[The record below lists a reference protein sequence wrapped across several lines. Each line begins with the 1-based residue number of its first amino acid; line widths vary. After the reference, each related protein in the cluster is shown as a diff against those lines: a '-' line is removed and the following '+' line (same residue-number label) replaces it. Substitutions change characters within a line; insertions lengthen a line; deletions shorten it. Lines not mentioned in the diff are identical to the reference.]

1 MAETLFGLQT
11 YRGMVHLQTHSPDP
25 DHPEWQVYFRGKVTQ
40 VKSEGYIG
48 ADNNLAEVV
57 TLSFVEI
64 GAASLTN
71 TTVAVDTP

>member
-1 MAETLFGLQT
+1 
-11 YRGMVHLQTHSPDP
+11 
-25 DHPEWQVYFRGKVTQ
+25 VTQ